1 MKPKRMVTT
10 GLATAV
16 VVGLLATAAAVAAGP
31 RANNVLYQFRGHLK
45 SASATSVALTVEGGN
60 RIALKKMLG
69 ASVDQTFAAGAT
81 TEFLKWSHGAPSVVG
96 PGDLAAGDWVVVNV
110 RAPHG
115 ATLAEVEAKA
125 AGIVSDRVS
134 EPTPPGLPLFLFRG
148 KLVSVGTAG
157 LTVDVGGANPRG
169 LRLLLGAQ
177 RQQTFAYGPETIFLL
192 WQGKVP
198 TVISAAQ
205 LQPGERVTIRIRARA
220 GSSLNEVESTPARHV
235 GEHEPANA

>member
-1 MKPKRMVTT
+1 MKPNRIVTT

-31 RANNVLYQFRGHLK
+31 RANVLYQFRGHLK

-69 ASVDQTFAAGAT
+69 ASVDQTFAAGTT
-81 TEFLKWSHGAPSVVG
+81 TEFLKWSNGAPTVVG

-110 RAPHG
+110 HAPRG

-125 AGIVSDRVS
+125 AGIVSDRVR

-148 KLVSVGTAG
+148 KLVSAGTAG

-205 LQPGERVTIRIRARA
+205 LQPGERVTIRIRARP